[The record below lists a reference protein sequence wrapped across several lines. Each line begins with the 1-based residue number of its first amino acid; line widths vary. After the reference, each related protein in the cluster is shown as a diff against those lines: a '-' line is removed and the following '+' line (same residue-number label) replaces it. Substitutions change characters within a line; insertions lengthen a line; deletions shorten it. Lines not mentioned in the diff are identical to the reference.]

1 MIEKRKGGRKTDK
14 EIQQIKEREGREE
27 AAKLLRRRAEVLRS
41 LADTLEKESEAIL
54 AETGC
59 GSEANG
65 TSKAEGVE

>member
-41 LADTLEKESEAIL
+41 LADTLERESEDIL
-54 AETGC
+54 AET
-59 GSEANG
+59 
-65 TSKAEGVE
+65 K